1 MGKMDLNAEA
11 SAGGESLATKLCAA
25 CGMCCNGVL
34 FYGTRLQPEDS
45 IRSLTALG
53 MKLKRKDGEMQFLQ
67 PCPAY
72 KDSCCSIYE
81 KRPQRCRTFVC
92 KQLQVV
98 NSGESTEEA
107 AFAKIAEAKILT
119 DRVRDLFA
127 KLGDTRE
134 NKAFARR
141 YAAIFT
147 PPLNAS
153 PEFEKWRQELQV
165 AMSELETMLAADF
178 RTEAIA

>member
-1 MGKMDLNAEA
+1 LQALNA
-11 SAGGESLATKLCAA
+11 
-25 CGMCCNGVL
+25 
-34 FYGTRLQPEDS
+34 
-45 IRSLTALG
+45 
-53 MKLKRKDGEMQFLQ
+53 
-67 PCPAY
+67 
-72 KDSCCSIYE
+72 
-81 KRPQRCRTFVC
+81 
-92 KQLQVV
+92 
-98 NSGESTEEA
+98 GESTEEA
-107 AFAKIAEAKILT
+107 AFAKISEAKILT
-119 DRVRDLFA
+119 DRVRDIFA
-127 KLGDTRE
+127 QLGDTRE

>member
-1 MGKMDLNAEA
+1 MEIKELNAEA
-11 SAGGESLATKLCAA
+11 AAGGESLAAKLCAA

-81 KRPQRCRTFVC
+81 KRPQRCRTFSC
-92 KQLQVV
+92 KQLQSL
-98 NSGESTEEA
+98 NASESTEEA
-107 AFAKIAEAKILT
+107 AFAKISEAKILT

-127 KLGDTRE
+127 QLGDTRE

-141 YAAIFT
+141 YAALFT
-147 PPLNAS
+147 PPIDAS
-153 PEFEKWRQELQV
+153 PELEEWRKELQV
-165 AMSELETMLAADF
+165 AMSEMETMLAANF

>member
-11 SAGGESLATKLCAA
+11 RAGGESLEAKLCAA

-34 FYGTRLQPEDS
+34 FYGTRLQSEDS

-92 KQLQVV
+92 KQLQAL
-98 NSGESTEEA
+98 NSGKSTEAA
-107 AFAKIAEAKILT
+107 AFAKVTDAKVLT

-165 AMSELETMLAADF
+165 AMSELETMLEANF
-178 RTEAIA
+178 RTDANA